1 MERRSPDILKSPVN
15 LSQIMHKGGVHS
27 SRIKCKGVQIT
38 QINWQELANFL
49 KNVEEHPSREPKY
62 WMLTA
67 IFQYVSVQK
76 WMLLYIFQEM
86 GELLSVN
93 LCYLTPLHLIRE
105 L

>member
-62 WMLTA
+62 WMLTY
-67 IFQYVSVQK
+67 IFQYVCTV
-76 WMLLYIFQEM
+76 
-86 GELLSVN
+86 VDA
-93 LCYLTPLHLIRE
+93 PLHFSGNGRAFTS
-105 L
+105 